1 MLDAECCCCF
11 PKAETEK
18 KGLVPLQGA
27 ELSGDRGGV
36 LCERLELLEL
46 RREELASKCNLFC
59 LKNQVCVL

>member
-36 LCERLELLEL
+36 LCER
-46 RREELASKCNLFC
+46 
-59 LKNQVCVL
+59 Q